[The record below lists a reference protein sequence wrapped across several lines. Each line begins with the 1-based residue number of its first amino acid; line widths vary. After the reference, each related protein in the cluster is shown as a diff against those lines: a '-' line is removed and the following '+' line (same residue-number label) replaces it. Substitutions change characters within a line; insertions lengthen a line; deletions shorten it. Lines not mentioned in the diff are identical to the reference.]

1 MLKFYEASLVLEK
14 QGLQE
19 VTFIKQLLS
28 ARLLLKGRQKF
39 KRSSPLRVSW
49 HKGLK
54 PSYTNF

>member
-1 MLKFYEASLVLEK
+1 MLKFYGASLVLEK

-19 VTFIKQLLS
+19 VAFIKHLPDFYPKGNKN
-28 ARLLLKGRQKF
+28 LKDL
-39 KRSSPLRVSW
+39 PLW